1 MNFVKITERN
11 RKLIFRFL
19 TVSLNIL
26 CICNLQINIKYFTI
40 LIIKISMNIWTIQ
53 FIRSQQNWLLV
64 FRKIVQ
70 LTRKTYISFE
80 MINSKIFIFQINE
93 APHVE
98 SGTVQNR
105 LHVRLIYCKQY
116 TTIFLWFSVSFLI
129 FRLNF
134 NRVVLSTSLCNRLA
148 VCVAWTDHVCM
159 CQFLRFH

>member
-70 LTRKTYISFE
+70 LTQKTYISFE